1 MRHTFTSLL
10 ALASMA
16 AAAPAKAIARQGG
29 AFDLLV
35 GGPSQIL
42 TARFENNAFQII
54 NKNFTAGSA
63 PSWLR
68 YKDSTSTLYA
78 VNENGAD
85 LNTFTLKRDDA
96 ALNPAY
102 DSSATGSAGVVFLEF
117 NKDQTRMVGAAYGSE
132 MIDIW
137 DTSATGAPKLLKQIK
152 IAGPVGPGQTA
163 HHPHQAIVD
172 PTGAFMVIPDLGGDQ
187 LLVLDMQNDK
197 FDITN
202 SVSLAAGSGPRHGS
216 FIRVSDDKTFFVVA
230 TELSNLVVLYE
241 AVYGGAEGLAF
252 KYISEQSTYGTSPPA
267 NESTAAA
274 GEVLVAANLRDVYVS
289 NRLSGD
295 ASDSVAH
302 FVFDAAAPG
311 LTFAA
316 SVPTTGILPRS
327 MGFSSD
333 ADQTILFVANQGGQ
347 NGLIALARAADSG
360 ELAAPPLGVLANSD
374 LVPEGSQASE
384 NVGPQFVAAL

>member
-187 LLVLDMQNDK
+187 LL
-197 FDITN
+197 
-202 SVSLAAGSGPRHGS
+202 
-216 FIRVSDDKTFFVVA
+216 TFFVVA